1 MKIGSL
7 GADQDHSYIFIYF
20 NSMVM
25 LSLKGTL
32 TLNPFRLVYQTSV
45 I

>member
-1 MKIGSL
+1 MKITSL
-7 GADQDHSYIFIYF
+7 GADQDNFSIFLDF

-32 TLNPFRLVYQTSV
+32 TLNPFRLV
-45 I
+45 